1 MFVHLPYGHTEV
13 RVDARDPHKLAPR
26 GSLEVIRKIREGRS

>member
-13 RVDARDPHKLAPR
+13 RVDTRDPRKLGPR
-26 GSLEVIRKIREGRS
+26 GALDIIRRIKDGRS